1 MFTFVLDLVLTEFSC
16 IYSAAV
22 VKLKTLT
29 SLLAADEQLSNKT
42 VENMRTMQK
51 VLVYIVTIISNFM
64 DLEPTTTRISQL
76 LKSSKHTLSRDYL
89 SIVTPNTSKNMVSDK
104 NWQKK
109 AIVSVMEA
117 GGVNWLVGN
126 VYLFNAYDFQ
136 VILKHGPSPIYLMFF
151 ADCFKCIA
159 SFLETYPS
167 ISFIKH
173 IGIWRSLYE
182 HTLTL
187 NLFAMYYELLKNQC
201 CI

>member
-1 MFTFVLDLVLTEFSC
+1 MFTFVVDLVLTEFSC

-64 DLEPTTTRISQL
+64 DLEPTTTRISQF
-76 LKSSKHTLSRDYL
+76 LKSSKHTLSSDYL
-89 SIVTPNTSKNMVSDK
+89 AIVTPNNSKNMVSDK

-126 VYLFNAYDFQ
+126 A
-136 VILKHGPSPIYLMFF
+136 ILSMLII
-151 ADCFKCIA
+151 FK
-159 SFLETYPS
+159 
-167 ISFIKH
+167 
-173 IGIWRSLYE
+173 
-182 HTLTL
+182 
-187 NLFAMYYELLKNQC
+187 
-201 CI
+201 